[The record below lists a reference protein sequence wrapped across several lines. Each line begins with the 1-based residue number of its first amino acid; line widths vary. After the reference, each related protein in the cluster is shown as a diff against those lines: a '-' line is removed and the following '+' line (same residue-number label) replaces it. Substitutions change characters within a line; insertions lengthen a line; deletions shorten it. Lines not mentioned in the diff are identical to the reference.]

1 MAYDGSSPSQW
12 SSGWAGRKADSPEE
26 LAMVERKWL
35 FSCWNHR
42 GAGFAPGSLCRRRR
56 RDVTQRSHR
65 FCGRLT
71 GTLAGSKLAAMPT
84 ASEELIQASPKRC
97 AVLLF
102 LTFGFLYM
110 MTSSGRV
117 RTVDEYMAFFET
129 ESIALHE
136 STAVP
141 QAVHLNYYYGKYD
154 THGEPHTPYP
164 PGHPVFALPFYLF
177 GRYVLEK
184 LPGMPASGEQMIL
197 EAAVCFSSAVFSAS
211 AVTFLFLICCAL
223 GLDVLPSLATAAI
236 VGLATPVFAYSSW
249 FFSEPLTTALLLA
262 AAYFAFA
269 RHLGELIP
277 VSAAAIGGA
286 LIGVAIFVR
295 PVHALAAAVFFGAL
309 ILRDRAKALW
319 PALMLGFLSAIGL
332 AALLLYNF
340 HLYGNALEFGYP
352 AVAEGGKRLNSFET
366 PILTGLVGFLFSPG
380 KSIFVFA
387 PPLILALAGLPRL
400 WRRDRGLAA
409 VAAGALPVYLLFYA
423 RYSQW
428 EGGYCVGPRYM
439 APALALLCIGLAP
452 VIAEA
457 KKTTRRAAIVLT
469 AIGAAVQLVSM
480 ATSFMESQVP
490 AGVYYGPN
498 WTYNMRYSLWSQ
510 ARVLLYHL
518 ANPAPARIGLGFD
531 RWFVFLAKVGV
542 AHATLAAFF
551 CVMLIGEILSVEG
564 LRRSI
569 RNCKRSTG

>member
-1 MAYDGSSPSQW
+1 M
-12 SSGWAGRKADSPEE
+12 
-26 LAMVERKWL
+26 
-35 FSCWNHR
+35 
-42 GAGFAPGSLCRRRR
+42 
-56 RDVTQRSHR
+56 
-65 FCGRLT
+65 T

-84 ASEELIQASPKRC
+84 TSEEFIQASPKRC
-97 AVLLF
+97 ALFVF
-102 LTFGFLYM
+102 LTFIFLYM

-129 ESIALHE
+129 ESIALRG

-141 QAVHLNYYYGKYD
+141 QAVQLNYYYGKYD
-154 THGEPHTPYP
+154 ARGEPHTPYP
-164 PGHPVFALPFYLF
+164 PGHPLFALPWYLF
-177 GRYVLEK
+177 GRYVVEK
-184 LPGMPASGEQMIL
+184 LPGMPVSGEQMIL

-211 AVTFLFLICCAL
+211 AVTFMFLICYAL
-223 GLDVLPSLATAAI
+223 GLDVLGSLATAAI
-236 VGLATPVFAYSSW
+236 MGLATPVFTYSSW

-262 AAYFAFA
+262 AAYFVFA
-269 RHLGELIP
+269 RHKGELIP
-277 VSAAAIGGA
+277 VSAAAIGGSI
-286 LIGVAIFVR
+286 LGVAICVR
-295 PVHALAAAVFFGAL
+295 PAHALAAALFFGAL
-309 ILRDRAKALW
+309 LLRDRTKALW
-319 PALMLGFLSAIGL
+319 PALIFGFLSAIGL

-352 AVAEGGKRLNSFET
+352 AIAEGGKRLNSFET
-366 PILTGLVGFLFSPG
+366 PILTGLFGLLFSPG

-400 WRRDRGLAA
+400 WRRDRGLGAI
-409 VAAGALPVYLLFYA
+409 AAGALPVYLLFYA

-439 APALALLCIGLAP
+439 VPALALLCIGLAP

-457 KKTTRRAAIVLT
+457 KKSTRAAAIVLT
-469 AIGAAVQLVSM
+469 AIGVAVQLLSI

-510 ARVLLYHL
+510 AKVLLHHL
-518 ANPAPARIGLGFD
+518 ANPAPARVGLGFD

-542 AHATLAAFF
+542 AHSTLAALF
-551 CVMLIGEILSVEG
+551 CVMLIGGIISEEG

-569 RNCKRSTG
+569 KNCRRNAE

>member
-1 MAYDGSSPSQW
+1 
-12 SSGWAGRKADSPEE
+12 
-26 LAMVERKWL
+26 
-35 FSCWNHR
+35 
-42 GAGFAPGSLCRRRR
+42 
-56 RDVTQRSHR
+56 
-65 FCGRLT
+65 
-71 GTLAGSKLAAMPT
+71 MPT
-84 ASEELIQASPKRC
+84 TSEELIQAGTKRC
-97 AVLLF
+97 ALLVF
-102 LTFGFLYM
+102 LTFNFLYM

-129 ESIALHE
+129 ESIALRE

-141 QAVHLNYYYGKYD
+141 QAVQLNYYYGKYD
-154 THGEPHTPYP
+154 TRGEPHTPYP
-164 PGHPVFALPFYLF
+164 PGHPLFALPWYLF
-177 GRYVLEK
+177 GRHVVEK
-184 LPGMPASGEQMIL
+184 LPGMPISAEQMIL
-197 EAAVCFSSAVFSAS
+197 EAVACFSSAVFSAS
-211 AVTFLFLICCAL
+211 TVLFMFLICRAIR
-223 GLDVLPSLATAAI
+223 LDILASLATAAI

-249 FFSEPLTTALLLA
+249 FFSEPLTIALLLA
-262 AAYFAFA
+262 AAYFVFA
-269 RHLGELIP
+269 RHLGEPIP
-277 VSAAAIGGA
+277 VGAAAMGGA
-286 LIGVAIFVR
+286 ILGLAIFVR
-295 PVHALAAAVFFGAL
+295 PAHALAAAVFFGAL
-309 ILRDRAKALW
+309 FLRDRAKALW
-319 PALMLGFLSAIGL
+319 PALTLGFLSAIGL
-332 AALLLYNF
+332 AALLLNNF

-366 PILTGLVGFLFSPG
+366 PVLTGLFGLLFSPG

-439 APALALLCIGLAP
+439 VPALALLSIGLAP

-457 KKTTRRAAIVLT
+457 KKGTRTVAVALT
-469 AIGAAVQLVSM
+469 VVGVAVQLVSM

-510 ARVLLYHL
+510 AKVLLYHL
-518 ANPAPARIGLGFD
+518 ANRDPARLGLGFD

-542 AHATLAAFF
+542 AHSTLAALF
-551 CVMLIGEILSVEG
+551 CVILVGGILSAEG

-569 RNCKRSTG
+569 KNCRRNAKQTSGFESSE